1 MTMIQFSGKRKLSTF
16 KNFEIT
22 LASRIFIHSDVCSI
36 KHVNCLPQIYKMP
49 NTMKKNGVRI
59 QVGDRKN
66 DEDVKVN
73 KGEENDKDE
82 KKKQEDNF
90 YMRVYDDAVAKKTAI
105 DNTII
110 EYVKLTNYQY
120 ILPLLIVY

>member
-1 MTMIQFSGKRKLSTF
+1 
-16 KNFEIT
+16 
-22 LASRIFIHSDVCSI
+22 
-36 KHVNCLPQIYKMP
+36 
-49 NTMKKNGVRI
+49 MKKNGVRI